1 MARRSLTIAASAGV
15 TGAWRAQPIAFSHQ
29 KAAPVENRS
38 AGNHGAQFRAG
49 LSLSRSSTVLAPMN
63 DRRRAIHEAKGI
75 LLVLGVL
82 LALSLFWV
90 PQLAILWGALI
101 GFVLYFF
108 RDPERVA
115 PNDPTIAIAPAD
127 GQIVAIDERIESDV
141 LLKRMICIS
150 IFLSVVDVHVNRS
163 PIAGKITH
171 SEGKKGLYLDAR
183 NPECARKNAHR
194 LWVIEGANVTVA
206 VRQITGAIARRIVPW
221 SQVGDTL
228 AQGEKFGM
236 IRFGSRTELWVPE
249 GSKILVRVGESVR
262 GGLTPM
268 AEFPAKPLA

>member
-1 MARRSLTIAASAGV
+1 MPPLA
-15 TGAWRAQPIAFSHQ
+15 
-29 KAAPVENRS
+29 
-38 AGNHGAQFRAG
+38 
-49 LSLSRSSTVLAPMN
+49 VL
-63 DRRRAIHEAKGI
+63 
-75 LLVLGVL
+75 
-82 LALSLFWV
+82 WV
-90 PQLAILWGALI
+90 ALI

-108 RDPERVA
+108 RDPERIA
-115 PNDPTIAIAPAD
+115 PNDPTTAVAPAD
-127 GQIVAIDERIESDV
+127 GHIVAIEERIETDV
-141 LLKRMICIS
+141 FLKRMVCIS

-163 PIAGKITH
+163 PIAGKVTH

-194 LWVIEGANVTVA
+194 FWVIEGENVAVA

-221 SQVGDTL
+221 SKVGDTL

-262 GGLTPM
+262 GGVTPM
-268 AEFPAKPLA
+268 AEFPVKPLA